1 MLVEKS
7 AGELAEL
14 LSGGEISAAEIAREY
29 LDRIESLNPAINA
42 YITVDGE
49 RALKEAAESDDRR
62 RKGMTLS
69 AWDGVPE
76 IGRAHV

>member
-29 LDRIESLNPAINA
+29 LDRRIAQSGDQRL
-42 YITVDGE
+42 YHG
-49 RALKEAAESDDRR
+49 
-62 RKGMTLS
+62 
-69 AWDGVPE
+69 
-76 IGRAHV
+76 